1 MKLFSLQRAL
11 IIRRINQDVMKPMA
25 IDEHEK
31 RYDRN
36 LCISGGVF
44 FFKFSLDFV
53 FSKYK
58 YSYKENVIYVI

>member
-1 MKLFSLQRAL
+1 
-11 IIRRINQDVMKPMA
+11 MKPMA